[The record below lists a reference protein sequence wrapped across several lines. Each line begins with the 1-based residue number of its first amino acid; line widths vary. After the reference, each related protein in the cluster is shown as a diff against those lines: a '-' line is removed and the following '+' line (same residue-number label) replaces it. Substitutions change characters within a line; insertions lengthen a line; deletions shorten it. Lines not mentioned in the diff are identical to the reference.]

1 MTFRIAC
8 QYRLRGR
15 RTFGLKPSILK
26 NSCRG
31 TTASFPTGCFTT
43 WYGTCTIMHRKA
55 LGRAGAHTAQHIR
68 AHHQKRAA
76 QPAGEVDTQRR
87 RRKSLRVI
95 KDTSHHPEQPAL
107 PAGLWSGI
115 QDSLDSHHQTEE

>member
-95 KDTSHHPEQPAL
+95 KDITSPRAACSPCWPLVGDTGL
-107 PAGLWSGI
+107 PGLAPP
-115 QDSLDSHHQTEE
+115 D